1 LVDYFAVIG
10 HAVHV
15 VLVHGQPGCQTQN
28 SQGAPSRS
36 RSQFCMQLLKDHHAR
51 ELLLLY
57 DAAHMVCE
65 GLDALRCVMVY
76 VRRPDL
82 SFVPQTLSIR

>member
-1 LVDYFAVIG
+1 
-10 HAVHV
+10 
-15 VLVHGQPGCQTQN
+15 
-28 SQGAPSRS
+28 
-36 RSQFCMQLLKDHHAR
+36 MQLLKDHHAR